1 MIEIQTILIL
11 ISSIPVVRLLKG
23 KEIALIQFNTF
34 EILLVLG
41 SLTCNASYCTCQR
54 EKWQL

>member
-23 KEIALIQFNTF
+23 VKKIASNQFNTL
-34 EILLVLG
+34 EILLV
-41 SLTCNASYCTCQR
+41 
-54 EKWQL
+54 